1 MPERGA
7 SQGDVQATV
16 ERGKRLKKR
25 SFSRFRSLYES
36 RDGALCVF
44 EDEQGHLVAVDSS
57 KLA

>member
-1 MPERGA
+1 M
-7 SQGDVQATV
+7 QATV
-16 ERGKRLKKR
+16 ERGKRLTKC

-36 RDGALCVF
+36 RDGTLCVF